1 MDFYQKCTIVIGE
14 IEAPLGA
21 ICSCFEGALKRKY
34 LVSLLCLLIFVAAV
48 DTIPDP
54 PAISP
59 AGSHVSLVAASHVQG
74 PSSRL
79 EKEWSLGIFS
89 PRPLAVNWFSIRHGF
104 EYVPASAV
112 RNPLVFHATD
122 ASPPVLS

>member
-1 MDFYQKCTIVIGE
+1 MIGE
-14 IEAPLGA
+14 IEAPPGA
-21 ICSCFEGALKRKY
+21 FDSVFEGALKRKY
-34 LVSLLCLLIFVAAV
+34 LVSLLCLLVFVAAV

-59 AGSHVSLVAASHVQG
+59 AGSHASQIAASHVRG
-74 PSSRL
+74 PLSQL

-89 PRPLAVNWFSIRHGF
+89 PRPISIHWFSIRHVF
-104 EYVPASAV
+104 EYSPASAV
-112 RNPLVFHATD
+112 CNPLVFHATD

>member
-1 MDFYQKCTIVIGE
+1 MKH
-14 IEAPLGA
+14 
-21 ICSCFEGALKRKY
+21 KY

-59 AGSHVSLVAASHVQG
+59 AGSHAAQIAASHVRG
-74 PSSRL
+74 PSSQL

-89 PRPLAVNWFSIRHGF
+89 SRPIAIHWFSIRHGF

-112 RNPLVFHATD
+112 RIPLVFHATD